1 MRQSERFNVASREQ
15 SAASQRLMEA
25 AGAVAARLSGGHLTG
40 KEFQSFLDVDLTAL
54 LHSAAEF
61 TEKTN
66 ALRSSWEDVL
76 VLLTDALDSQEREN
90 QKLQKQIDLLRIGQK
105 LDSLGTE

>member
-1 MRQSERFNVASREQ
+1 M
-15 SAASQRLMEA
+15 
-25 AGAVAARLSGGHLTG
+25 
-40 KEFQSFLDVDLTAL
+40 
-54 LHSAAEF
+54 
-61 TEKTN
+61 
-66 ALRSSWEDVL
+66 RSSWEDVL